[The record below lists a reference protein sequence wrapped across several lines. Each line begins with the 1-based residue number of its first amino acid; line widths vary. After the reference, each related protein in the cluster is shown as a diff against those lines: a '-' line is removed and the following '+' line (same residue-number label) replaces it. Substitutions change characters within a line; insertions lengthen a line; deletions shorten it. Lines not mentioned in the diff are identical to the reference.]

1 MAQRRR
7 VVAQYRLAAWGLPRS
22 VVGGRWAAQVS
33 TEPLGR
39 LVEAC
44 DARSEKAMSFAIGIS
59 GATGVTGEVT
69 LRVLEERAFP
79 VGELRLFASR
89 RSAGQTIH
97 WKGRD
102 HPVEALE
109 DGRFA
114 GLDLVISATSA
125 AIALEWA
132 PRMVADGAIVI
143 DQSSAFRQD
152 PAVPLVVPE
161 INAGDLAGHMGIIA
175 GPNCTTA
182 VAVMAVAPLERAFGV
197 DSIISSSYQ
206 AVSGLGRD
214 GMAEFLDLARKA
226 VDQPEALRGHEP
238 LDLPAPEQS
247 PQISAFNV
255 FPQCETFREGSDIS
269 TEEEK
274 MEAEMRKM
282 LHAPALLVHA
292 TAVRVPVLVGHSV
305 SLALSLRRETT
316 PAEARRVLSAFPGVR
331 VLDEPWAREYPTPL
345 RAAGID
351 DVLVGRV
358 RRLPAFKSGL
368 SLFASGDNLRKGN
381 ALNAVQVAEC
391 VLGLSQ
397 RR

>member
-1 MAQRRR
+1 
-7 VVAQYRLAAWGLPRS
+7 VLA
-22 VVGGRWAAQVS
+22 
-33 TEPLGR
+33 
-39 LVEAC
+39 
-44 DARSEKAMSFAIGIS
+44 
-59 GATGVTGEVT
+59 
-69 LRVLEERAFP
+69 ERAFP

-89 RSAGQTIH
+89 RSAGQTIS
-97 WKGRD
+97 WQGRE
-102 HPVEALE
+102 HTVEALE

-114 GLDLVISATSA
+114 GLDVVISATSA
-125 AIALEWA
+125 ALAREWA

-161 INAGDLAGHMGIIA
+161 INLADLAGHSGIIA
-175 GPNCTTA
+175 GPNCTTT
-182 VAVMAVAPLERAFGV
+182 VAVMAVAPLARAFGV
-197 DSIISSSYQ
+197 DSVISSSYQ
-206 AVSGLGRD
+206 AISGLGRD
-214 GMAEFLDLARKA
+214 GMAEFLDQTRKA
-226 VDQPEALRGHEP
+226 AEQPEALRGHQA
-238 LDLPAPEQS
+238 LDLPAPEQA
-247 PQISAFNV
+247 PQVPAFNL

-282 LHAPALLVHA
+282 LHAPALHVHA

-305 SLALSLRRETT
+305 SLALSLRSEAT
-316 PAEARRVLSAFPGVR
+316 PAQARAVLSAFPGVR
-331 VLDEPWAREYPTPL
+331 VIDEPWTGQYPTPL

-358 RRLPAFKSGL
+358 RRLPILANGL

-391 VLGLSQ
+391 VLGID
-397 RR
+397 R

>member
-1 MAQRRR
+1 
-7 VVAQYRLAAWGLPRS
+7 V
-22 VVGGRWAAQVS
+22 
-33 TEPLGR
+33 
-39 LVEAC
+39 
-44 DARSEKAMSFAIGIS
+44 SFAIGIT

-69 LRVLEERAFP
+69 LRVLEERGFP
-79 VGELRLFASR
+79 VGELRLFASQ
-89 RSAGQTIH
+89 RSAGQTVH

-102 HPVEALE
+102 HRVEALE

-125 AIALEWA
+125 ALAREWA

-152 PAVPLVVPE
+152 PGVPLVVPE
-161 INAGDLAGHMGIIA
+161 INVGDLANHKGIIA
-175 GPNCTTA
+175 GPNCTTT
-182 VAVMAVAPLERAFGV
+182 VAVMAAAPLEREFGIE
-197 DSIISSSYQ
+197 SIISSSYQ
-206 AVSGLGRD
+206 AISGLGRD

-226 VDQPEALRGHEP
+226 VDQPEALRGHKS
-238 LDLPAPEQS
+238 LDLPAPEQA
-247 PQISAFNV
+247 PQVPAFNL
-255 FPQCETFREGSDIS
+255 FPQCETFREGSDTS

-282 LHAPALLVHA
+282 LNSPALHVHA

-316 PAEARRVLSAFPGVR
+316 PAEARNILSAFPGVR
-331 VLDEPWAREYPTPL
+331 VVDEPWAREYPTPL

-358 RRLPAFKSGL
+358 RCVSALKNGL

-391 VLGLSQ
+391 LLGLSQ
-397 RR
+397 RW

>member
-1 MAQRRR
+1 MT
-7 VVAQYRLAAWGLPRS
+7 G
-22 VVGGRWAAQVS
+22 
-33 TEPLGR
+33 
-39 LVEAC
+39 
-44 DARSEKAMSFAIGIS
+44 FAIGIS

-69 LRVLEERAFP
+69 LRILEERSFP
-79 VGELRLFASR
+79 VRELRLFASQ
-89 RSAGQTIH
+89 RSAGQGIR
-97 WKGRD
+97 WRGRD
-102 HPVEALE
+102 YAVEALE
-109 DGRFA
+109 DGRFG

-125 AIALEWA
+125 ALALEWA
-132 PRMVADGAIVI
+132 PRMVADGGIVI

-161 INAGDLAGHMGIIA
+161 INAGDLAGHAGIIA

-182 VAVMAVAPLERAFGV
+182 VAVMAAAPLERAFGI

-206 AVSGLGRD
+206 AISGLGRD
-214 GMAEFLDLARKA
+214 GMAEFLDFSRKA
-226 VDQPEALRGHEP
+226 VDQPEALRGQEA
-238 LDLPAPEQS
+238 LDLPAPELA
-247 PQISAFNV
+247 PQAPAFNL

-282 LHAPALLVHA
+282 LHAPALRVHA

-305 SLALSLRRETT
+305 SLALSLRREVT
-316 PAEARRVLSAFPGVR
+316 AAQARDVLSAFPGIR

-351 DVLVGRV
+351 EVLVGRV
-358 RRLPAFKSGL
+358 RPVPALENGL

-391 VLGLSQ
+391 VLGLGPK
-397 RR
+397 R

>member
-1 MAQRRR
+1 
-7 VVAQYRLAAWGLPRS
+7 
-22 VVGGRWAAQVS
+22 
-33 TEPLGR
+33 
-39 LVEAC
+39 
-44 DARSEKAMSFAIGIS
+44 MSFTIGIV

-69 LRVLEERAFP
+69 LRVLEERSFP
-79 VGELRLFASR
+79 VRDLRLFASQ
-89 RSAGQTIH
+89 RSAGQRLR

-102 HPVEALE
+102 YAVEALE
-109 DGRFA
+109 DGNFR

-125 AIALEWA
+125 SIAREWA
-132 PRMVADGAIVI
+132 PRMVEAGAIVI
-143 DQSSAFRQD
+143 DQSSAFRLD

-161 INAGDLAGHMGIIA
+161 INKSDIGKHSGIIA

-182 VAVMAVAPLERAFGV
+182 VAVMAIAPLQRAIGI
-197 DSIISSSYQ
+197 DSVISSSYQ
-206 AVSGLGRD
+206 STSGGGRD
-214 GMAEFLDLARKA
+214 AIAEFVDFSRKA
-226 VDQPEALRGHEP
+226 VDQLEALRGHQP
-238 LDLPAPEQS
+238 LKLSAPQQF
-247 PQISAFNV
+247 PQVPAFNV
-255 FPQCETFREGSDIS
+255 FPQCEVFHEGSDIS

-316 PAEARRVLSAFPGVR
+316 PAEARRLLSSFPGLR
-331 VLDEPWAREYPTPL
+331 VLDQPWAGEYPTPL

-351 DVLVGRV
+351 DILVGRV
-358 RRLPAFKSGL
+358 RSVPGLANGL

-391 VLGLSQ
+391 VLGLA
-397 RR
+397 R